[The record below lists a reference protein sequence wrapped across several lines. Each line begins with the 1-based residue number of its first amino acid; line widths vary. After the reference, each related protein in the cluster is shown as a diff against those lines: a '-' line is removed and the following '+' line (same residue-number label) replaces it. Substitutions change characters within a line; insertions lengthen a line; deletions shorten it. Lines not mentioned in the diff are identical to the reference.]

1 MLAALEPVRKKHIK
15 EHPVSVTNISSATQA
30 QSCQVLFVGKSEH
43 ASIGSLARQIGNAP
57 VMVVAEENGY
67 DPQDVIITL
76 VAQQGRIGFKINRT
90 AAQSNSLTVSSKL
103 LKLAQLVY

>member
-1 MLAALEPVRKKHIK
+1 M
-15 EHPVSVTNISSATQA
+15 T
-30 QSCQVLFVGKSEH
+30 
-43 ASIGSLARQIGNAP
+43 P

-67 DPQDVIITL
+67 NPQDVIIAL

-90 AAQSNSLTVSSKL
+90 AAQSNSLTLSSKL